1 MHDDHFRMIREICAN
16 LNRDAKAGA
25 VYVIDKNGQLI
36 ASAGEAEAY
45 DSTAMA
51 SLVAGEMAAT
61 GGLAKLIGEIDFNV
75 LFHEGVR
82 DHIHISLVA
91 KRVILVVIF
100 DNRSSLGLVRLRVKQ
115 ASTELGQVFEMLLQ
129 RSELPGAN
137 PAFSEITEQDIDS
150 LFE

>member
-1 MHDDHFRMIREICAN
+1 MAVPLVMHDDHFRMIREICAN
-16 LNRDAKAGA
+16 LNRDANARA

-36 ASAGEAEAY
+36 ASAGESEAY

-61 GGLAKLIGEIDFNV
+61 GGLAKLIGEKDFNV

-91 KRVILVVIF
+91 KRVILVDKCGFVIQSGIQEKY
-100 DNRSSLGLVRLRVKQ
+100 R
-115 ASTELGQVFEMLLQ
+115 
-129 RSELPGAN
+129 
-137 PAFSEITEQDIDS
+137 
-150 LFE
+150 